1 MGKPILFVTRRLP
14 ARVEERARRDY
25 DARLNAD
32 DRPRSGDDIIKGA
45 QGAAAVLCCPAEQMN
60 AATIAALPD
69 SVRVI
74 ATFSVGFDHIDLAAA
89 TARKIAVCNTPDVLS
104 VATAETVMLLILAAA
119 RRGGEGERLVRAGKW
134 NGWAP
139 TQLMGTQVSGRKL
152 GIFGMGRIGREVA
165 RMARAFDMEIHY
177 RDQARL
183 PANLEQGATFHDNDA
198 SFLAVS
204 QVLSLNAPGGAGTR
218 HWLNAARLA
227 QLPKGAVVVN
237 AARGTLIDDAALIA
251 ALKSGQVA
259 FAGLDVYNNEPKL
272 APEYMGLEN
281 VVLLPHLGSATVET
295 REAMGM
301 LALDGIDA
309 VLGGKT
315 PKNLV
320 S

>member
-218 HWLNAARLA
+218 HWLSAARLA

>member
-1 MGKPILFVTRRLP
+1 MLFVTRRLP

-32 DRPRSGDDIIKGA
+32 DRPRSGDDIVKGA
-45 QGAAAVLCCPAEQMN
+45 HGAAAVLCCPAEQMN

-89 TARKIAVCNTPDVLS
+89 KARKIAVCNTPDVLS

-119 RRGGEGERLVRAGKW
+119 RRGGEGERLVRAGAW

-183 PANLEQGATFHDNDA
+183 PANLEQGAIFHDNDG

-218 HWLNAARLA
+218 HWLNAARIA

-272 APEYMGLEN
+272 APDYTSLEN

-301 LALDGIDA
+301 LALDCIDA